1 MGKIWGEPERSV
13 GWPQMGFVNPITYC
27 TVGKILLRKKESN
40 QSYAGNSVVIYA
52 GNSVVIYAGN
62 SVVIYAG
69 NSVVIYAGNS
79 VVTYARLEGL
89 PQARPPHGGPERV
102 RRVALE
108 SG

>member
-1 MGKIWGEPERSV
+1 MGS
-13 GWPQMGFVNPITYC
+13 PQMGFVNPITYC

-40 QSYAGNSVVIYA
+40 QSYAVNFVVTYA
-52 GNSVVIYAGN
+52 VNF
-62 SVVIYAG
+62 
-69 NSVVIYAGNS
+69 
-79 VVTYARLEGL
+79 VVTYARLEGV

>member
-13 GWPQMGFVNPITYC
+13 GSPQMGFVNPITYC

-40 QSYAGNSVVIYA
+40 QSYAGNFVVIYA
-52 GNSVVIYAGN
+52 GNFVVIYAGK
-62 SVVIYAG
+62 
-69 NSVVIYAGNS
+69 S
-79 VVTYARLEGL
+79 VVTYARLEGV